1 MCGFDVLRN
10 RLAVHGQRGPLKNE
24 VAGSLDTEVDSKI
37 QMTIGVRE
45 VFQTNEKHGLGLP
58 QTVHM
63 ARGNQLFNIEGG
75 K

>member
-1 MCGFDVLRN
+1 M
-10 RLAVHGQRGPLKNE
+10 
-24 VAGSLDTEVDSKI
+24 
-37 QMTIGVRE
+37 
-45 VFQTNEKHGLGLP
+45 FQTNEKHGLGLP